1 MNDTKFLFKKR
12 SKKRNF
18 SEKEVSILT
27 HEYEKHMIILNS
39 KLTNSITNQKKQRIW
54 ERITDA
60 INAVGVNRRRV
71 SEVKEKWRNMQRKA
85 RRMFAERK
93 INLRTFEELDS
104 LNIAAATTSP
114 SLINGGN
121 RVVRLAAIGPDKQQ
135 QQHVQQQQQQSQPP
149 PPPSSSSLL
158 DVQLEPLGG
167 GGGGG
172 GGGGVVITSVV
183 DGIDP
188 IATVTQVTTDGSD
201 PGYSIA
207 AGSTTVVTTTVN
219 GNNNNNISINS
230 IKNNNNNTNSSN
242 HVPNNNN
249 TLVNNATVVTN
260 SLINGESLVND
271 PGVGE
276 DLTIVIKEEIPDPV
290 LKDEPLL
297 VNEIHNEPV
306 ERVLTDGANTEILP
320 DSVTC
325 NPASIADNN
334 YNNYSSHK
342 FTINL
347 TDNNAGTTS
356 HTPARTPSRS
366 QRLFTSFNS
375 SKLRPLT
382 GVSSLSTK
390 RMYSS
395 PLSSARPFSRN
406 RSVRNFLLK
415 SSNSA
420 IPTSMI
426 SPNASSNSSLPSRT
440 LNSYRSFP
448 VSSTSLTS
456 SPLNQEPSLAATLPH
471 SAKSSHQGSMN
482 SAATVTQGDLLQL
495 QYEVLLADKKRIQ
508 TQTRYYEMKMKRIE
522 FELSGQSNTF
532 F

>member
-93 INLRTFEELDS
+93 INLRTFEELDN
-104 LNIAAATTSP
+104 LNIATTSP
-114 SLINGGN
+114 SSLINGN

-135 QQHVQQQQQQSQPP
+135 HVQQQQQQQPQQQPP
-149 PPPSSSSLL
+149 PPPSLL

-172 GGGGVVITSVV
+172 VVITAA

-188 IATVTQVTTDGSD
+188 TATVTQVTTDGSD

-207 AGSTTVVTTTVN
+207 AGSTTVTTTVN
-219 GNNNNNISINS
+219 GNNSNININS
-230 IKNNNNNTNSSN
+230 IKNNNTNSN

-249 TLVNNATVVTN
+249 TLVSNATVVTN
-260 SLINGESLVND
+260 SLINGDSLVND

-297 VNEIHNEPV
+297 TNEIQNEPV

-325 NPASIADNN
+325 NAASIADNN
-334 YNNYSSHK
+334 YNNYNSHK

-347 TDNNAGTTS
+347 TDNNAGTTT

-366 QRLFTSFNS
+366 QRPFTSFNS

-382 GVSSLSTK
+382 GMSLSTK

-395 PLSSARPFSRN
+395 PLSSTRPFSRN

-448 VSSTSLTS
+448 VSSASLTS

-471 SAKSSHQGSMN
+471 SAKSSHQSSMN

>member
-60 INAVGVNRRRV
+60 INAVGVNRRRTSSYRSGQTTTTTCTTTTTAITTTATAV
-71 SEVKEKWRNMQRKA
+71 VIIVA
-85 RRMFAERK
+85 RCPVG
-93 INLRTFEELDS
+93 TV
-104 LNIAAATTSP
+104 
-114 SLINGGN
+114 GWWWW
-121 RVVRLAAIGPDKQQ
+121 
-135 QQHVQQQQQQSQPP
+135 
-149 PPPSSSSLL
+149 
-158 DVQLEPLGG
+158 
-167 GGGGG
+167 GGG

-347 TDNNAGTTS
+347 TDNNAGTTT
-356 HTPARTPSRS
+356 HTPVRTPSRS

-382 GVSSLSTK
+382 GMSSLSTK

-395 PLSSARPFSRN
+395 PLSSTRPFSRN

-456 SPLNQEPSLAATLPH
+456 LPLNQEPSLAATLPH